1 MYLSLINYWYHSY
14 ISWFTR
20 QLYTQ
25 SINLS
30 FLYDCIFFKTFLDIV
45 VLICSLDNH
54 KADVIVMRFI
64 IVDVG

>member
-20 QLYTQ
+20 SFTR
-25 SINLS
+25 SINLC
-30 FLYDCIFFKTFLDIV
+30 FLYDSIFLSTFLDIV
-45 VLICSLDNH
+45 VLICFIGDH